1 MTSYYIIKMV
11 NEMYDYIK
19 GIVKDINPGYVTLDN
34 NGIGYKINTPNPYS
48 FKDEEETTIYIY
60 TKVSEDEYSLYG
72 FKTKE
77 EREIFLKLINVK
89 GLGPKMAL
97 PILASSTVE
106 GLMAAI
112 ESENILYLTKFP
124 KIGDKLARQIVL
136 DLKGKINALS
146 KDETPIN
153 DELSGVLE
161 NLGYKKPEIKKI
173 IKDVDQSLPLEE
185 QIKVALKLLLK

>member
-1 MTSYYIIKMV
+1 
-11 NEMYDYIK
+11 MYDYIK
-19 GIVKDINPGYVTLDN
+19 GIIKDINPGYITLDN

-48 FKDEEETTIYIY
+48 FHDEEETIVYIY
-60 TKVSEDEYSLYG
+60 TKVAEDEYSLYG
-72 FKTKE
+72 FKTKD
-77 EREIFLKLINVK
+77 ERDIFLKLINVK

-112 ESENILYLTKFP
+112 NSENILYLTKFP

-136 DLKGKINALS
+136 DLKGKLDTLS
-146 KDETPIN
+146 NEEVVVN
-153 DELSGVLE
+153 DELTSVLE
-161 NLGYKKPEIKKI
+161 NLGYKKPDIKKI
-173 IKDVDQSLPLEE
+173 IKDVDPKLPIEE